1 MKFLFSENIPNYGEK
16 AKKESLSN
24 LKVFLNGI
32 LFHSFQMNSGE
43 SLNGY
48 FMQVSC

>member
-1 MKFLFSENIPNYGEK
+1 MEFLFSENVPNSGEE
-16 AKKESLSN
+16 AKKGSLSK

-32 LFHSFQMNSGE
+32 LFHSFQMNSGK